1 MYYATQGHRQ
11 TIDNQHSN
19 TPDGL
24 HTAAYPGYY
33 FALMPPRANADDR
46 TRPDARQIAPY
57 YLYSTRFRLR
67 SSSVLALPRARIL
80 SDML

>member
-1 MYYATQGHRQ
+1 MYSATQGHHQ
-11 TIDNQHSN
+11 TIDDHHSN

-24 HTAAYPGYY
+24 HTAARPGYY
-33 FALMPPRANADDR
+33 FVLTAPRLHADAR
-46 TRPDARQIAPY
+46 TSPDARQVAPY
-57 YLYSTRFRLR
+57 YLYSLHHWTR